1 MEGNKL
7 FGSLIKITNSK
18 SKLNGHEILRES
30 KSLNFFEIKSVSK
43 KNLPTLV
50 KDLKALVERLDDAL
64 VNLYRHGAGP

>member
-7 FGSLIKITNSK
+7 FESLIKITNSK
-18 SKLNGHEILRES
+18 SKINDNEILRES

-43 KNLPTLV
+43 KNLPRLV
-50 KDLKALVERLDDAL
+50 KDLKGLVERLDDAL